1 MNLTKYLTA
10 ALVICLVIILTGCDG
25 SYERQL
31 RISEWRD
38 KFVNACLPRKGD
50 TVTAYWHKSEL
61 ICKRITPTG
70 RYGQTFP
77 HAEVRVATIED
88 VEL

>member
-10 ALVICLVIILTGCDG
+10 GLVICLVIILTGCEE
-25 SYERQL
+25 YELQL

-38 KFVNACLPRKGD
+38 RFVNACLPRKGD
-50 TVTAYWHKSEL
+50 TVTAYWHKREL

>member
-10 ALVICLVIILTGCDG
+10 ALVICLVIILTGCED
-25 SYERQL
+25 YERQA
-31 RISEWRD
+31 RADEFKTR
-38 KFVNACLPRKGD
+38 FFNGCLPRKGD
-50 TVTAYWHKSEL
+50 QVIAQWVRGEL
-61 ICKRITPTG
+61 LCKRITPTG

>member
-10 ALVICLVIILTGCDG
+10 GLVICLVIILTGCED
-25 SYERQL
+25 YYRQL

-38 KFVNACLPRKGD
+38 RFVNACLPRKGD
-50 TVTAYWHKSEL
+50 TVTAYWHKGTL
-61 ICKRITPTG
+61 LCKRITPTG

-77 HAEVRVATIED
+77 HAEVRVATIEE